1 MASKTVIRTL
11 IDDNRAIHFSIAD
24 AASGANAG
32 HLVCTVVLASDGGPG
47 TSETQSYMATGPNQN
62 AGLTAQERTNFVA
75 YCQKIYD
82 AGKAAG
88 GYV

>member
-1 MASKTVIRTL
+1 MATKNIVRTL
-11 IDDNRAIHFSIAD
+11 NEDSRRISLFVAD
-24 AASGANAG
+24 ATSGDNAG
-32 HLVCTVVLASDGGPG
+32 HLVAHVNLDTDGGPG